1 MAERKRRNKILRT
14 LSEKLK
20 HNFYKNMIGKKFK
33 VLFEHKVTD
42 GKMNGFTSNYIKME
56 SDFDEN
62 IVNKLQEVEITGITE
77 NGICTG
83 AFTDTNKSV
92 ELLTTLD

>member
-1 MAERKRRNKILRT
+1 
-14 LSEKLK
+14 
-20 HNFYKNMIGKKFK
+20 
-33 VLFEHKVTD
+33 
-42 GKMNGFTSNYIKME
+42 ME

-77 NGICTG
+77 NGICKG

>member
-1 MAERKRRNKILRT
+1 MLFMPECSIIL
-14 LSEKLK
+14 SLK
-20 HNFYKNMIGKKFK
+20 NY
-33 VLFEHKVTD
+33 